1 MMQSLNSFGVRDE
14 KSLGFGILATAL
26 AGCLQS
32 QPNQAPVPE
41 PAVECTKV
49 DLKKLLDQFDIFGAV
64 DWFSSNRAA
73 NKDQ

>member
-1 MMQSLNSFGVRDE
+1 MKKVLVSAV
-14 KSLGFGILATAL
+14 LATAL

-32 QPNQAPVPE
+32 QPNQASVPE

-64 DWFSSNRAA
+64 DWLSSNRAA

>member
-1 MMQSLNSFGVRDE
+1 MKKVLVSVV
-14 KSLGFGILATAL
+14 LATAL

-41 PAVECTKV
+41 SAVEPTKV

>member
-1 MMQSLNSFGVRDE
+1 MIKKVLVSVV
-14 KSLGFGILATAL
+14 LATAL

-32 QPNQAPVPE
+32 QPNQASVPE

>member
-1 MMQSLNSFGVRDE
+1 MKKVLVSVV
-14 KSLGFGILATAL
+14 LATAL

-32 QPNQAPVPE
+32 QPNQAPVRA
-41 PAVECTKV
+41 PAVEPTKV

-64 DWFSSNRAA
+64 DWFNSNRAA

>member
-1 MMQSLNSFGVRDE
+1 MEFVIKKVLVSVV
-14 KSLGFGILATAL
+14 LATAL

-32 QPNQAPVPE
+32 QPNQASVPE

-64 DWFSSNRAA
+64 DRISSNSAA

>member
-1 MMQSLNSFGVRDE
+1 MKKVLVSVV
-14 KSLGFGILATAL
+14 LATAL

-41 PAVECTKV
+41 PAVERTKV